1 MKTKLSLI
9 AALLLASTGAVK
21 AVNFTFDAAVSSG
34 FALQDGTDLAPGSLL
49 RFGTFSLSDV
59 QIAANANDYSVLNAA
74 FTEIATAIIG
84 QGDPGGFGS
93 NSDTRNAGLFNA
105 DASGI
110 DTSAS
115 GRNIAGLQLYYWVF
129 NAATANAATQHGIF
143 SSTLWIIPDGNGFS
157 NLALDTDIVDLTTG
171 QSGATLAGSAVI
183 PIGSFGPGVNTTGY
197 AANGNTGAVEF
208 NLALIA
214 IPEPAQIAG
223 LFGVLALLGAFVRR
237 RLIG

>member
-21 AVNFTFDAAVSSG
+21 AVNFTFNAAVSSG
-34 FALQDGTDLAPGSLL
+34 FALQDGTDLAVGSLL
-49 RFGTFSLSDV
+49 RFGTFSPDV
-59 QIAANANDYSVLNAA
+59 QIAANANNYAVLNAA
-74 FTEIATAIIG
+74 FTEIATATIG
-84 QGDPGGFGS
+84 QGDPGVFGS
-93 NSDTRNAGLFNA
+93 ASDTGNAGLFIA
-105 DASGI
+105 DASAI
-110 DTSAS
+110 DTSVT
-115 GRNIAGLQLYYWVF
+115 GLNIAGLHLYYWVF
-129 NAATANAATQHGIF
+129 NAATADAATQQGIF
-143 SSTLWIIPDGNGFS
+143 SSTLWIIPDGNVFQ
-157 NLALDTDIVDLTTG
+157 NLPLDTDIVDLTTG
-171 QSGATLAGSAVI
+171 QGGATLAGSAVI